1 MLNLAISA
9 VLTKSRKNLM
19 YGRTSEL
26 QPKVLRAAQFTT
38 LHQKSMSKFLMLK
51 LFNRVAG
58 KPAMDDQATFGQ
70 SAAPFWK

>member
-1 MLNLAISA
+1 MLNLGISA

-19 YGRTSEL
+19 YRRTLEP

-38 LHQKSMSKFLMLK
+38 LHQKSMSKFLVLK
-51 LFNRVAG
+51 LFNRVAE

-70 SAAPFWK
+70 LVAPFWK

>member
-1 MLNLAISA
+1 
-9 VLTKSRKNLM
+9 
-19 YGRTSEL
+19 
-26 QPKVLRAAQFTT
+26 
-38 LHQKSMSKFLMLK
+38 MSKFLMLK